1 MNKPLFSVLVP
12 VYNVEEYID
21 CCIQSLISQ
30 TYKNFEIILVDDGSK
45 DKSGSICDTYKEH
58 YDNIKVIHKKNQG
71 LISARRIGLNNASG
85 KYIVFVD
92 SDDFLDNN
100 ALEKIHNII
109 SKHDTDVVIYKWK
122 TIDENN
128 NLISDSIDGV
138 LPEGIVSKEK
148 VFETI
153 IKSSSLNS
161 LCIKAFKLELCDLQ
175 VDYSQYYKY
184 GNSEDLLQ
192 SLPILSNATYIY
204 YLNDSL
210 YNYRIN
216 QQSITH
222 VFKKERFKTLNVVRP
237 MLYDY
242 IKKLNLDTKENII
255 NFYNFYAYAIWDILF
270 EIICNLKFSEA
281 KHYLEEIYG
290 YEHVLRTQKYIINSE
305 LVTVKKIGMLIFY
318 RRYWYLLRI
327 YFFLLRELINFRGLI
342 CEQKKHF

>member
-1 MNKPLFSVLVP
+1 MSKPLFSVLVP

-21 CCIQSLISQ
+21 CCIKSIINQ

-45 DKSGSICDTYKEH
+45 DKSGAICDAYQEK

-92 SDDFLDNN
+92 SDDFLDND
-100 ALEKIHNII
+100 ALEKIHDII
-109 SKHDTDVVIYKWK
+109 RKHDIDVVIYKWK
-122 TIDENN
+122 TVDQNN

-148 VFETI
+148 VFEII

-161 LCIKAFKLELCDLQ
+161 LCIKAFRLELCDLQ
-175 VDYSQYYKY
+175 VDYSKYYKY
-184 GNSEDLLQ
+184 GNGEDLLQ

-210 YNYRIN
+210 YNYRMN
-216 QQSITH
+216 PQSITH
-222 VFKKERFKTLNVVRP
+222 VFKKERFKTLNIVRP
-237 MLYDY
+237 ILYDY
-242 IKKLNLDTKENII
+242 IKTLNFDTEKNVKD
-255 NFYNFYAYAIWDILF
+255 FYNFYISAIWEILF
-270 EIICNLKFSEA
+270 DLVYNVKLLEA
-281 KHYLEEIYG
+281 KQYLEEINR
-290 YEHVLRTQKYIINSE
+290 YEHVLRSKEYILKSN
-305 LVTVKKIGMLIFY
+305 LMAVKKVGMLIFY
-318 RRYWYLLRI
+318 RRYWCLLKV
-327 YFFLLRELINFRGLI
+327 YFIVLRKMMDFRGLI